1 LSELNEKLKRELN
14 IAKKKLEGYET
25 KYKYI
30 DLD

>member
-1 LSELNEKLKRELN
+1 LNEKLKKELT
-14 IAKKKLEGYET
+14 IVKKKLEGYET